1 MSRTPKASGA
11 MDEGTR
17 RVQALETEY
26 RAAIV
31 VEAGE
36 EEHRNQ
42 ESPDGEEVERR
53 RLLSR
58 RSSVIPF
65 IAEATLTA
73 RHVDGAEAECRA
85 AVLGDDGG
93 NLMPIDL
100 LLTDRMRLKR
110 RSQTEYRTDAATPI
124 AAAALADG
132 SANRLCWNESSRG
145 R

>member
-1 MSRTPKASGA
+1 M
-11 MDEGTR
+11 
-17 RVQALETEY
+17 QALETEY

-36 EEHRNQ
+36 EEHRN
-42 ESPDGEEVERR
+42 ETAPDGEEVERR

-58 RSSVIPF
+58 ASVIPF
-65 IAEATLTA
+65 IAEATDG

-93 NLMPIDL
+93 NQMPIDL
-100 LLTDRMRLKR
+100 LLPPDEVET
-110 RSQTEYRTDAATPI
+110 RSQTEYRADAVTPVAAGCAGRWFAIICARTD
-124 AAAALADG
+124 LHEVG
-132 SANRLCWNESSRG
+132 SREAWCFHAVCSRG